1 MFSKLATIRREITP
15 NVHRLIVNTSWLM
28 GDRLFR
34 MALGLFI
41 GVWVARYL
49 GPEQFGLLN
58 YSMAFVALFFPLASL
73 GLEEIVIREIT
84 KNPAEKDELLG
95 SAFGLK
101 LVGGCLSLLVSTLI
115 VFLYRSNSSSWIIVS
130 ILSGAYIFQSFDVIT
145 LWFNAQTQSKYVV
158 LAGSGAFFVTTL
170 LKILLIRY
178 QANLTAFALVSLCES
193 LILMLNLI
201 FLYQRSNQSCLNWK
215 PSLRYA
221 KQLIQKSY
229 PMIFSGM
236 ATVLYLKIDQIML
249 GQMLGDRVVGIYSV
263 AVRISEIWYFI
274 PVAIASSVTP
284 KLISLRQSNIDQY
297 HRKMQSIFNIVV
309 LIAYVISICLSFLA
323 EPLILRLYGAEYSSS
338 VSILIVHIWSS
349 VFVFLVVIRGI
360 FLIAEDLAMVYMQT
374 TILGALTNI
383 LLNLVL
389 IPRYEGL
396 GAAIATVFSYAVA
409 SYLSCIFY
417 PRLQVVLQMMNR
429 AVSLRWLFTRQF

>member
-1 MFSKLATIRREITP
+1 MFSRLATIKREITP
-15 NVHRLIVNTSWLM
+15 NVHRIIVNTSWLV
-28 GDRLFR
+28 GDRLLR

-84 KNPAEKDELLG
+84 NKPADKDELLG

-101 LVGGCLSLLVSTLI
+101 LIGGCLSLLIATMI
-115 VFLYRSNSSSWIIVS
+115 VFLYRSDSSSWIIVS
-130 ILSGAYIFQSFDVIT
+130 ILAGSYIFQSFDVII
-145 LWFNAQTQSKYVV
+145 LWFNAQTQSKYAV
-158 LAGSGAFFVTTL
+158 LAGSVAFFVTTL
-170 LKILLIRY
+170 VKILLI
-178 QANLTAFALVSLCES
+178 QLHASLLAFACVSLLES
-193 LILMLNLI
+193 LIVMLNLI
-201 FLYQRSNQSCLNWK
+201 LLYQRSNQSFLNWK
-215 PSLRYA
+215 PNLKYA

-229 PMIFSGM
+229 PMIFSGV

-249 GQMLGDRVVGIYSV
+249 GQMLGDKVVGIYSV

-284 KLISLRQSNIDQY
+284 KLISLRQNDIEQY

-309 LIAYVISICLSFLA
+309 LIAYVISIGLSFLA
-323 EPLILRLYGAEYSSS
+323 EPLILHLYGPAYVSSI
-338 VSILIVHIWSS
+338 SILMVHIWSS

-383 LLNLVL
+383 LLNFVL

-396 GAAIATVFSYAVA
+396 GAAVATVFSYAVA

-417 PRLQVVLQMMNR
+417 PRLQVVLHMMNR
-429 AVSLRWLFTRQF
+429 AVSLRWLFTRQL